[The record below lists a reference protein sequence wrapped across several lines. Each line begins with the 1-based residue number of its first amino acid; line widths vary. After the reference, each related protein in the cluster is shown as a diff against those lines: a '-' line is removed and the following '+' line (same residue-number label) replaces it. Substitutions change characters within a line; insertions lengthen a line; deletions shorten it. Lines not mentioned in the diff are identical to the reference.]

1 MIPLFHD
8 LSDERVVVFGGG
20 SVAARKVSV
29 FGRDAEVVVVSASF
43 HERFDD
49 LSCRQIRTH
58 IAKPLIESL
67 VAEAFLVI
75 PATDDR
81 ALNSRIEDIAREA
94 GCLVNSVDHP
104 GKTVTPST
112 IDGSNLTVAI
122 STGGMSPATSKY
134 LRRRL
139 EPEIERADAMVE
151 LQATLRAELSER
163 DESER
168 HETLWSVL
176 EDERVWE
183 ALAAGNDE
191 RAESLAREQL

>member
-8 LSDERVVVFGGG
+8 LGDERVVVFGGG

-29 FGRDAEVVVVSASF
+29 FAREAEVVVVSATF
-43 HERFDD
+43 HERFED
-49 LSCRQIRTH
+49 LSCRQIRSH
-58 IAKPLIESL
+58 ISKPLIESL
-67 VAEAFLVI
+67 VADTFLVI
-75 PATDDR
+75 PATDDET
-81 ALNSRIEDIAREA
+81 LNDRIEAIAREA

-104 GKTVTPST
+104 GTTVTPST
-112 IDGSNLTVAI
+112 IDGSNLTIAI

-163 DESER
+163 AESDR
-168 HETLWSVL
+168 HETLWRVL
-176 EDERVWE
+176 EDEQVWE
-183 ALAAGNDE
+183 ALAAGNDD
-191 RAESLAREQL
+191 RAETLAREHL